1 MTTNDARAGDP
12 DPGLDFGCQVA
23 TYGDVGAAIEHAAR
37 AEEAGFDTIT
47 VPDHLFHPAES
58 EEYLTEPAWEAFT
71 VLGAIARET
80 DEALLMPGVSDSVRR
95 HPSEL
100 AHATAT
106 LDRMTD
112 GRAGLGIGAGEA
124 FNFAP
129 IRDLDWDDPY
139 TRFREAL
146 SVVDGLWASTT
157 DDPLSFDGEYFELE
171 EAYLGL
177 KPVQEPRPPLWVGG
191 YGRSMRGLTGA
202 VADGWFPW
210 VYSPEVYERDLQHVL
225 DVAESRGRDPA
236 DIDRAVMV
244 PTTVSED
251 ADAARETSIARN
263 RTNLALRPP
272 LLEAMGY
279 EEVAEATPIM
289 WQMAFDEEQQRQLE
303 AAAERIPDEAVDAIS
318 VSGDPERAIER
329 VEAFRD
335 AGVDHLVLIPV
346 GDFEETMAHYEEE
359 IIPYFADGSDE

>member
-1 MTTNDARAGDP
+1 MTDTRAE
-12 DPGLDFGCQVA
+12 GLTFGCQVA
-23 TYGDVGAAIEHAAR
+23 TYGDVGAAVDHAVR
-37 AEEAGFDTIT
+37 AERAGFDTIT
-47 VPDHLFHPAES
+47 VPDHLFHPTDS
-58 EEYLTEPAWEAFT
+58 EEYLTEPAWEAFS
-71 VLGAIARET
+71 VLGAIAQRT

-100 AHATAT
+100 AHVTAT

-129 IRDLDWDDPY
+129 IRDIDWDDPY
-139 TRFREAL
+139 TRFREAV
-146 SVVDGLWASTT
+146 SVVDGLWASTAA
-157 DDPLSFDGEYFELE
+157 DPLSFAGEYFELDD
-171 EAYLGL
+171 AHLGL

-225 DVAESRGRDPA
+225 NVAEDRGRDPA
-236 DIDRAVMV
+236 DLDCAVMV
-244 PTTVSED
+244 PTTVAD
-251 ADAARETSIARN
+251 DGDAAREASIARN

-272 LLEAMGY
+272 LLAEMGY
-279 EEVAEATPIM
+279 EEVAEETPVM
-289 WQMAFDEEQQRQLE
+289 WQMAFDDDQLSELE

-335 AGVDHLVLIPV
+335 AGVDNLVVIPV
-346 GDFEETMAHYEEE
+346 GDFEETVRHYEET
-359 IIPYFADGSDE
+359 IIPYFADE